1 MAAILNF
8 THSAMFKLLSGYT
21 TKSAIPNQRQIS
33 KSWSTFYFVSKIIS
47 IDCFDLAQMAAI
59 LKFTH
64 NTMAD
69 VRSGHTPMS
78 DMLGT
83 LWYTPN
89 LGFCYYSVKNDI
101 NLLFD
106 LAQMTPILDY
116 IHSAIFK
123 ALSDYTTSLCQE

>member
-1 MAAILNF
+1 
-8 THSAMFKLLSGYT
+8 
-21 TKSAIPNQRQIS
+21 
-33 KSWSTFYFVSKIIS
+33 
-47 IDCFDLAQMAAI
+47 MAAI

-78 DMLGT
+78 DMLGNAMVHT
-83 LWYTPN
+83 KLMI
-89 LGFCYYSVKNDI
+89 LLLFFAI
-101 NLLFD
+101 NLLFH
-106 LAQMTPILDY
+106 LAQMTAISDC